1 MSPVRFAT
9 RDGLRHPKDLPAGHR
24 PPFGGDDVRVNYNGE
39 VLQEK
44 NWKRKGSKMRT
55 RLRRPAIVAAFV
67 LLFLHGTET
76 TYASETAGVSLELTL
91 EATAFIEAAPE
102 ERLVAPEAT
111 SLPALMAIVES
122 GSGVKSTD
130 LQAVSLLART
140 IFQAKRPK
148 GARSAAQEMAK
159 EKYGWGRYQFGCLD
173 TLWTKES
180 KWNFRARNPRT
191 GAYGIPQALPAAK
204 MAIRGEDWRTNPLT
218 QISWG
223 LHYIDVRYETPCK
236 ALRKFQRS
244 RYY

>member
-1 MSPVRFAT
+1 
-9 RDGLRHPKDLPAGHR
+9 
-24 PPFGGDDVRVNYNGE
+24 
-39 VLQEK
+39 
-44 NWKRKGSKMRT
+44 MRT

-76 TYASETAGVSLELTL
+76 TYASETVGINLELSL
-91 EATAFIEAAPE
+91 EATTYLEAPTE
-102 ERLVAPEAT
+102 PRLVAPET
-111 SLPALMAIVES
+111 VSLPALMAVVES
-122 GSGVKSTD
+122 KAGVKAAD
-130 LQAVSLLART
+130 LQSVSLLAQA
-140 IFQAKRPK
+140 IFKAKEPK
-148 GARSAAQEMAK
+148 GARAAGKEMAK

-191 GAYGIPQALPAAK
+191 GAYGIPQALPASK
-204 MAIRGEDWRTNPLT
+204 MEIRGEDWRTNPLT

-236 ALRKFQRS
+236 ALRKFNRS